1 VLPSAPT
8 APAAE
13 WGRFHISRDHASRYF
28 VLYDQRGLVTVT
40 VEKTGTQAV
49 QERLEADA
57 RTIGDLQRQVAK
69 LTARFHA
76 QAPPTPQPSFA
87 ERLHLQQPWRPPRPL
102 PLIAEDLTAYRIT
115 SSRKLVLRWKR
126 NKKVALKPRPCMR
139 TAGHTLLCPSR

>member
-1 VLPSAPT
+1 MLPSAPT

-49 QERLEADA
+49 QERLEADT

-76 QAPPTPQPSFA
+76 QAPPSTGPAYAAAILRRALAPPAAVETASVTRMVKLLKLTF
-87 ERLHLQQPWRPPRPL
+87 LQ
-102 PLIAEDLTAYRIT
+102 E
-115 SSRKLVLRWKR
+115 V
-126 NKKVALKPRPCMR
+126 
-139 TAGHTLLCPSR
+139 TLLPSLASGLSSAPLSPILSVKRDGKG

>member
-13 WGRFHISRDHASRYF
+13 WGRFHISRDHTSRYF

-76 QAPPTPQPSFA
+76 QAPPSTGPAYAAAILRRALAPPAAVETASATPAHCRGPH
-87 ERLHLQQPWRPPRPL
+87 RLPHHLIQE
-102 PLIAEDLTAYRIT
+102 A
-115 SSRKLVLRWKR
+115 
-126 NKKVALKPRPCMR
+126 R
-139 TAGHTLLCPSR
+139 TALEAEQKGHIPAD